1 MPHLQYR
8 FLERK
13 NMHVKFFFQVQGE
26 RKTFYLVVYHGD
38 SWMTYPGKLISKWA
52 KIRQLL

>member
-38 SWMTYPGKLISKWA
+38 S
-52 KIRQLL
+52 